1 MSARPV
7 SIPLPS
13 VPRERVA
20 NLGLI
25 PPESLTC
32 VGNAELL
39 NGPMLCVIASRSCP
53 GNILLQTVERV
64 PEWLKAGKVIISG
77 FHSPLEQQVLRSALR
92 RNGRAVKV
100 LARGMSVFRAA
111 PEEKEAVLAG
121 NMLVVTAFPSTVK
134 GTTRETA
141 LERNRLALAL
151 AEERYIP
158 WVDEGS
164 PLKDLAPDIV
174 CSAQDADS
182 IFN

>member
-1 MSARPV
+1 MNAKPV

-13 VPRERVA
+13 VLRERAA
-20 NLGLI
+20 NFGLI

-39 NGPMLCVIASRSCP
+39 NGPLLCVIASRSCP

-77 FHSPLEQQVLRSALR
+77 FHSPLEQQVLRTLLR

-100 LARGMSVFRAA
+100 LARGMTAFRST

-134 GTTRETA
+134 RTTRETA
-141 LERNRLALAL
+141 LERNRLALAV
-151 AEERYIP
+151 AGEHCIPYINP
-158 WVDEGS
+158 NS
-164 PLKDLAPDIV
+164 PLQELMAEILDMSV
-174 CSAQDADS
+174 E
-182 IFN
+182 